1 MPAGE
6 VKVTA
11 KKLKKRERNL
21 KIAKRL
27 VIIIFVF
34 LLVLFFILS
43 IVYKGGRFT
52 VTLDP
57 NFTLRSGIVL
67 YENKDDIRYRN
78 KLYANEIEFMDNIS
92 GEWIP
97 ANIDSEKDG
106 SHNGENYIAYTFYV
120 GNTGEEAI
128 NYWYRIKIMDVIKN
142 VDEAIRIAVYQ
153 NGEKSVYA
161 KESDL
166 TGKEE
171 PGTIKF
177 YSDQYAMLKER
188 KHLGPKENDK
198 YTVVIYL
205 EGDDPECVDAIIGG
219 ELKLKMEIM
228 EEHIENAK
236 KKK

>member
-67 YENKDDIRYRN
+67 YENKDDIRYKN

-92 GEWIP
+92 GDWIP

-188 KHLGPKENDK
+188 KHLGSKESDK

-228 EEHIENAK
+228 EEHVENEK
-236 KKK
+236 TK

>member
-67 YENKDDIRYRN
+67 YENKDDIRYKN

-92 GEWIP
+92 GDWIP

-166 TGKEE
+166 TGNEE

-188 KHLGPKENDK
+188 KHLGSKESDK

-228 EEHIENAK
+228 EEHVENEK
-236 KKK
+236 TK